1 MEPRLQR
8 ATTLGQLWA
17 VAPLVLGIKHGTH
30 QVPWKGAEEIS
41 VDMMV
46 ESEER
51 GTRTRLKGH
60 MQLYLGDVATQG
72 QTNQCP

>member
-1 MEPRLQR
+1 ML
-8 ATTLGQLWA
+8 LDMKSDSSGQWPLWYL
-17 VAPLVLGIKHGTH
+17 APGIKHRTH

-51 GTRTRLKGH
+51 GTRTGLRDH
-60 MQLYLGDVATQG
+60 IQLCLGDVATQG